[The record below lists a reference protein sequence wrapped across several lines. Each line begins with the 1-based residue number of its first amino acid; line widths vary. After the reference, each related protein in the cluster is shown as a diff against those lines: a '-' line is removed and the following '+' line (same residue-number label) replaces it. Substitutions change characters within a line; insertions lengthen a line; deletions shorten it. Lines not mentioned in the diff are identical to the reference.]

1 MNFRVGQTRAFK
13 RDISSMPWEAEDGI
27 IDQGML
33 GFEFRWRCLNLYK
46 ARGLYGIGQGLYS

>member
-13 RDISSMPWEAEDGI
+13 RDISSMPWEAGI